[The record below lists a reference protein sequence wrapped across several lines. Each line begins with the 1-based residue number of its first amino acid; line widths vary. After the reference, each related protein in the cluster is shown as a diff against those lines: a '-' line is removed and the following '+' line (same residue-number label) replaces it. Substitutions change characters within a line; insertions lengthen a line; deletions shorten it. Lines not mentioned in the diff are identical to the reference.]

1 MSSFFCEGSFLN
13 IISGVSTEVLA
24 SRLGDSF
31 IDQVAGEDVVA
42 LLEKLHSAGQLS
54 SARTKLCSRLLRE
67 RYAEYFLNK
76 KQLKKIFSV
85 LTENELDEL
94 QSRLGFTD
102 RTQLLSFTV
111 EEYPNCF
118 EKFLGFFG
126 IQASQLAKI
135 TSLKPCEPVVP
146 AYGLF
151 LHQDVAAKK
160 VEKFLADPYSRVVL
174 HMPTGAGK
182 TRTAM
187 HVVCNFLKKEKE
199 VTVVWLAANAELLE
213 QAEDSFRQAWSSLGN
228 RTLNVYRCWGDFNLN
243 FDEVGDGIVI
253 AGLQKLNA
261 FSKDGFAQL
270 ARLAGRTMLVVVD
283 EAHQAVAPTYAD
295 IINLLSTGGSKSSL
309 LGLTATPGRT
319 WNNIEEDQNL
329 ARFFKGNKVI
339 LNVEGWSSPV
349 TYLIDNGYL
358 ARPEFRRLNFTD
370 PVLEKS
376 RQLKDEDYSTEQL
389 SRLAQQVVRNEVI
402 LQEVRKLVA
411 EGHRRIILFS
421 ASVRHAEVLSAALIT
436 CGLDSRVVTGSTPK
450 EMRSKTIK
458 AFKSGI
464 PAPMVLCNYGVL
476 TTGFDAP
483 QTSAAVIARPTT
495 SLVLYSQMVG
505 RATRGKRAGG
515 NLTCVISTV
524 VDIDLPGF
532 GDVVSAFENWED
544 VWHD

>member
-1 MSSFFCEGSFLN
+1 MN

-187 HVVCNFLKKEKE
+187 HVVCNFLKKEK
-199 VTVVWLAANAELLE
+199 
-213 QAEDSFRQAWSSLGN
+213 
-228 RTLNVYRCWGDFNLN
+228 
-243 FDEVGDGIVI
+243 
-253 AGLQKLNA
+253 
-261 FSKDGFAQL
+261 
-270 ARLAGRTMLVVVD
+270 
-283 EAHQAVAPTYAD
+283 
-295 IINLLSTGGSKSSL
+295 
-309 LGLTATPGRT
+309 
-319 WNNIEEDQNL
+319 
-329 ARFFKGNKVI
+329 
-339 LNVEGWSSPV
+339 
-349 TYLIDNGYL
+349 
-358 ARPEFRRLNFTD
+358 
-370 PVLEKS
+370 
-376 RQLKDEDYSTEQL
+376 
-389 SRLAQQVVRNEVI
+389 
-402 LQEVRKLVA
+402 
-411 EGHRRIILFS
+411 
-421 ASVRHAEVLSAALIT
+421 
-436 CGLDSRVVTGSTPK
+436 
-450 EMRSKTIK
+450 
-458 AFKSGI
+458 
-464 PAPMVLCNYGVL
+464 
-476 TTGFDAP
+476 
-483 QTSAAVIARPTT
+483 
-495 SLVLYSQMVG
+495 
-505 RATRGKRAGG
+505 
-515 NLTCVISTV
+515 
-524 VDIDLPGF
+524 
-532 GDVVSAFENWED
+532 
-544 VWHD
+544 